1 MLFVI
6 VSVLVAGS
14 SAVTVQP
21 GPCPIIDG
29 VPIDFNKMAGNW
41 YEYADTE
48 DQYNGT
54 LGCII
59 GETFTLED
67 NIPRILTTSISK
79 STGNI
84 VAAESEVTAIL
95 PGNGVNLFTYT
106 PLVGEST
113 VQYWD
118 LEVVPDSHEISW
130 SCIIEGPNHHIQ
142 GIDIYTRSPNP
153 SIDVIGRAR
162 QLALEKGLSVPD
174 FILFDNS
181 FIKMERSNMHVV
193 FMGDFP
199 MLREKI
205 VKKKNNSPVWFF
217 FGIVDSLLR
226 GVGQVIFANNPVSG
240 LLISL
245 ALITTTPEV
254 MSIGLLTG
262 FLGLTIS
269 MLIQEPLQNIE
280 NGLTVYNPAL
290 VGAITYAL
298 FPSNYNNG
306 HWDSFSILLTF
317 IAVIVSVYLTRSLA
331 REDFPCVTIPF
342 NVVEVIL
349 FAILITQGA
358 ILVDN
363 VLNITKEEI
372 YTRNETNLNWGLVFR
387 GTVVSASQV
396 YGVDNV
402 AASSI
407 IYLAL
412 LIYSPVSAIFSVFG
426 SLIGSLIG
434 KNILSK
440 IILRISLRKM
450 IMKKKHI
457 LALGLGE
464 PYKAI
469 YSGLWGYNSFLT
481 SAAFGGLFVTL
492 NQQTVPLTLASV
504 TFTVAVQYILQK
516 MFTQFGLPV
525 FTLPFVITFAL
536 FLGVR
541 KPSGMFIK
549 PESVTFP
556 EDQRRN
562 YLNSLVRSSSLAQS
576 ISD

>member
-1 MLFVI
+1 
-6 VSVLVAGS
+6 
-14 SAVTVQP
+14 
-21 GPCPIIDG
+21 
-29 VPIDFNKMAGNW
+29 
-41 YEYADTE
+41 
-48 DQYNGT
+48 
-54 LGCII
+54 
-59 GETFTLED
+59 
-67 NIPRILTTSISK
+67 
-79 STGNI
+79 
-84 VAAESEVTAIL
+84 
-95 PGNGVNLFTYT
+95 
-106 PLVGEST
+106 
-113 VQYWD
+113 
-118 LEVVPDSHEISW
+118 
-130 SCIIEGPNHHIQ
+130 
-142 GIDIYTRSPNP
+142 
-153 SIDVIGRAR
+153 
-162 QLALEKGLSVPD
+162 
-174 FILFDNS
+174 
-181 FIKMERSNMHVV
+181 MERSNMHVV

-269 MLIQEPLQNIE
+269 MVVNLTSPLLSKQTNKYFSLICHFFRQLIQEPLQNIE

-358 ILVDN
+358 ILVNKDSSDTIVDN

-426 SLIGSLIG
+426 SLIGSLI
-434 KNILSK
+434 
-440 IILRISLRKM
+440 
-450 IMKKKHI
+450 
-457 LALGLGE
+457 ALGLGE

>member
-1 MLFVI
+1 
-6 VSVLVAGS
+6 
-14 SAVTVQP
+14 
-21 GPCPIIDG
+21 
-29 VPIDFNKMAGNW
+29 
-41 YEYADTE
+41 
-48 DQYNGT
+48 
-54 LGCII
+54 
-59 GETFTLED
+59 
-67 NIPRILTTSISK
+67 
-79 STGNI
+79 
-84 VAAESEVTAIL
+84 
-95 PGNGVNLFTYT
+95 
-106 PLVGEST
+106 
-113 VQYWD
+113 
-118 LEVVPDSHEISW
+118 
-130 SCIIEGPNHHIQ
+130 
-142 GIDIYTRSPNP
+142 
-153 SIDVIGRAR
+153 
-162 QLALEKGLSVPD
+162 
-174 FILFDNS
+174 
-181 FIKMERSNMHVV
+181 MERSNMHVV

-358 ILVDN
+358 ILVNKDSSDTIVDN

-426 SLIGSLIG
+426 SLIGSLI
-434 KNILSK
+434 
-440 IILRISLRKM
+440 
-450 IMKKKHI
+450 
-457 LALGLGE
+457 ALGLGE

>member
-1 MLFVI
+1 
-6 VSVLVAGS
+6 
-14 SAVTVQP
+14 
-21 GPCPIIDG
+21 
-29 VPIDFNKMAGNW
+29 
-41 YEYADTE
+41 
-48 DQYNGT
+48 
-54 LGCII
+54 
-59 GETFTLED
+59 
-67 NIPRILTTSISK
+67 
-79 STGNI
+79 
-84 VAAESEVTAIL
+84 
-95 PGNGVNLFTYT
+95 
-106 PLVGEST
+106 
-113 VQYWD
+113 
-118 LEVVPDSHEISW
+118 
-130 SCIIEGPNHHIQ
+130 
-142 GIDIYTRSPNP
+142 
-153 SIDVIGRAR
+153 
-162 QLALEKGLSVPD
+162 
-174 FILFDNS
+174 
-181 FIKMERSNMHVV
+181 MHVV

-205 VKKKNNSPVWFF
+205 VKKKNNSIVWFF

-269 MLIQEPLQNIE
+269 MLIQEPLRNIE
-280 NGLTVYNPAL
+280 NGLTVYNPVL

-306 HWDSFSILLTF
+306 RWDSFSILLTF

-342 NVVEVIL
+342 NVIEVIL
-349 FAILITQGA
+349 FVILITQGA
-358 ILVDN
+358 ILVKKDPADTIVKYTIVDN
-363 VLNITKEEI
+363 LLNTTKEEI

-426 SLIGSLIG
+426 SLLGSLV
-434 KNILSK
+434 
-440 IILRISLRKM
+440 
-450 IMKKKHI
+450 
-457 LALGLGE
+457 ALGLGE
-464 PYKAI
+464 PYQAI

-481 SAAFGGLFVTL
+481 SAAFGGLYVTL

-504 TFTVAVQYILQK
+504 IFTVAVQYILQK
-516 MFTQFGLPV
+516 LFTQFGLPV
-525 FTLPFVITFAL
+525 FTLPFVITFAV

-562 YLNSLVRSSSLAQS
+562 YLNSVVCSSSPAQS